1 MSHITRGDRVALLT
15 RNSIESME
23 ILPAVATLGAIS
35 VPVNYRPAPRESE
48 FILADSEMRRAG
60 KESELETTVTR
71 GSPERVNRD
80 VRENDGCM
88 IMYTSGTTGHPPS
101 PERTSRPGC
110 GATSRGFKIP
120 EVLKRQLREQWTGS
134 VSAVDR

>member
-88 IMYTSGTTGHPPS
+88 IMYTSGTTGHPPLTG
-101 PERTSRPGC
+101 EDLQAWLRGNLAGVQDPG
-110 GATSRGFKIP
+110 GPQTA
-120 EVLKRQLREQWTGS
+120 
-134 VSAVDR
+134 AA